1 MRITKQI
8 AEQVSVQMLAK
19 KSEKL
24 DQLQDQLKKELKEE
38 CLKTIPPDVLHMY
51 PNYPEFFSVSGRCY
65 IDGYSYE
72 VGSYLPSVHGNSFKI
87 KQTEK
92 IKSLIKSKSE
102 KQKEF
107 KQLKTE
113 IYNVVLSAKTLNNL
127 KKIMPKAV
135 EFIKV
140 EGDLLLPAVNIENLM
155 NRIETE

>member
-19 KSEKL
+19 KTAKL
-24 DQLQDQLKKELKEE
+24 DQLKDQLSKELHTQ
-38 CLKTIPPDVLHMY
+38 CLKLIPSDVLNMY
-51 PNYPEFFSVSGRCY
+51 PNYPNYFMTVSSCY
-65 IDGYSYE
+65 VDGYSYGIGE
-72 VGSYLPSVHGNSFKI
+72 YLPSVYGNSFKI
-87 KQTEK
+87 EATDK
-92 IKSLIKSKSE
+92 IKSLIESRKE
-102 KQKEF
+102 KQKEIA
-107 KQLKTE
+107 QLKRE

-140 EGDLLLPAVNIENLM
+140 ENDLLLPAVNIENLM